1 MSSPMPFTGIT
12 YEELDT
18 AIAHIKQLYSKA
30 NIYLVGASFGGNYI
44 LRYLLRHPY
53 SQNIKGVVCLASPFN
68 VNKVV

>member
-1 MSSPMPFTGIT
+1 MPFTGTT

-18 AIAHIKQLYSKA
+18 AIAHITNLHPSA
-30 NIYLVGASFGGNYI
+30 NIYVVGASFGGNYI

-53 SQNIKGVVCLASPFN
+53 PSSIKGVVCLASPFN